1 MSDVSTDIW
10 GEPTNVAEDIVSD
23 EEFMEDTPS
32 DETDNSEDTENE
44 EVTEEENTE
53 DTSDNDE
60 KEETFT
66 FTKKG
71 GEDATLSRSE
81 LKDWV
86 EKGFDYDRVK
96 QERDDYRESL
106 SILTQLAKENG
117 MQVKEYLAE
126 VQKNVD
132 NSKIEGIAKELIENG
147 TDEETAYK
155 MAELQFERDRA
166 TARLNGIENARAEQ
180 ENLQAR
186 AQEMYEADVSR
197 LKEQG
202 VEVND
207 ELLVSLK
214 DYIDKGLTL
223 VEAYKE
229 KEIADLKKQL
239 ETQQLHAESKQR
251 SAGSAKSQKA
261 IKADDDIIN
270 ALMDA

>member
-23 EEFMEDTPS
+23 EETMVDTPS
-32 DETDNSEDTENE
+32 DETDKSDNTENE
-44 EVTEEENTE
+44 EVTTENTE
-53 DTSDNDE
+53 DTSENEE

-106 SILTQLAKENG
+106 GVLTQLANENG
-117 MQVKEYLAE
+117 MHVKEYLAE

-132 NSKIEGIAKELIENG
+132 NSKIERIARGLIENG

-166 TARLNGIENARAEQ
+166 NDRLNGIENARAEQ
-180 ENLQAR
+180 EDLQAK

-197 LKEQG
+197 LKSQG

-207 ELLVSLK
+207 ELLISLK